1 MEDRATIIPVYSP
14 LDGVVDG
21 QWTYSPNDGG
31 PDARWSRDCKPGC
44 WNGGWGYPDSH
55 RKRLSPL
62 WNVKEVEKTA
72 EIKDNFGFER
82 FKVYLYDSEE
92 TVVLSSDEDTVE
104 LPEDVSEAPQ
114 TESQAES
121 KRVGWRVTVTALLP
135 NEKWEPIF
143 DSELFIKLDDA
154 SRCYFENVKEYS
166 LIAKVET
173 KHYQDIKI
181 YAEKI
186 GYHRVEECCA
196 NCRWCHKKMTGQ
208 PQEMLVRN
216 DKFMRDPKMIHQ
228 RLVCLNYKLFAKRL
242 TDIER
247 PDFDQL
253 RVQPEVDPGCV
264 CNHFEK
270 RLPPHD
276 PRFPNHCYDQYGEEL
291 PPRPPRTA

>member
-121 KRVGWRVTVTALLP
+121 K
-135 NEKWEPIF
+135 
-143 DSELFIKLDDA
+143 
-154 SRCYFENVKEYS
+154 
-166 LIAKVET
+166 
-173 KHYQDIKI
+173 
-181 YAEKI
+181 
-186 GYHRVEECCA
+186 
-196 NCRWCHKKMTGQ
+196 
-208 PQEMLVRN
+208 
-216 DKFMRDPKMIHQ
+216 
-228 RLVCLNYKLFAKRL
+228 
-242 TDIER
+242 
-247 PDFDQL
+247 
-253 RVQPEVDPGCV
+253 
-264 CNHFEK
+264 
-270 RLPPHD
+270 
-276 PRFPNHCYDQYGEEL
+276 
-291 PPRPPRTA
+291 

>member
-1 MEDRATIIPVYSP
+1 MKDGATIIPIYSP

-31 PDARWSRDCKPGC
+31 PDAKWAADSKPGS
-44 WNGGWGYPDSH
+44 WNGGWGHHH
-55 RKRLSPL
+55 RYHERPNPC

-82 FKVYLYDSEE
+82 FKVYLYASEE
-92 TVVLSSDEDTVE
+92 TIILSSNADTVE
-104 LPEDVSEAPQ
+104 LPEDIVEP
-114 TESQAES
+114 SQPENDPEK
-121 KRVGWRVTVTALLP
+121 KRSGWRVTVTALLP

-143 DSELFIKLDDA
+143 DSKLFIKLDDA
-154 SRCYFENVKEYS
+154 SKCYADNVKEYS

-173 KHYQDIKI
+173 QHYQDIMV

-196 NCRWCHKKMTGQ
+196 NCRWCYRKMSGE
-208 PQEMLVRN
+208 PHRMIVRN

-228 RLVCLNYKLFAKRL
+228 SLVCLNYKLFAKRL
-242 TDIER
+242 TDIES

-253 RVQPEVDPGCV
+253 RVQPEVEPGCV
-264 CNHFEK
+264 CKHFEK

-276 PRFPNHCYDQYGEEL
+276 PKFPNHCYDQYGEDL
-291 PPRPPRTA
+291 PPRSPRMP